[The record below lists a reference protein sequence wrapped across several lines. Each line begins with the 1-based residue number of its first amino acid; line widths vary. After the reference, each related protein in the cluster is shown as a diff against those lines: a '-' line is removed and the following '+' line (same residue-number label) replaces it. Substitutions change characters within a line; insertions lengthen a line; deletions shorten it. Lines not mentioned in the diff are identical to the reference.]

1 MVPKLMLLSVLL
13 AKSVGAA
20 EDKVNW
26 HSNLQSLD
34 CSLKLSPCPLQSV
47 VTLEK
52 GALVQVQKWNGKET
66 TIKRR
71 LVDGKMVVVSSH
83 FLYTG
88 KVQKYAAFSL
98 PLSKQTVNFCFLCL
112 LEEIKRE
119 KMGKKNLGKNLGE
132 INIVPYNNFS
142 LKLLYWQRC
151 HDLRVYLLLSIL
163 LFLKELRFSSSRNL

>member
-1 MVPKLMLLSVLL
+1 MVLKLMLLNVLL
-13 AKSVGAA
+13 AKDADAA

-26 HSNLQSLD
+26 HSNLQNLD
-34 CSLKLSPCPLQSV
+34 RSLKLSSCPLQSV

-88 KVQKYAAFSL
+88 KVQTDAALSL
-98 PLSKQTVNFCFLCL
+98 LLSKQIISFCFLSAFW
-112 LEEIKRE
+112 
-119 KMGKKNLGKNLGE
+119 KK
-132 INIVPYNNFS
+132 
-142 LKLLYWQRC
+142 
-151 HDLRVYLLLSIL
+151 
-163 LFLKELRFSSSRNL
+163 